1 MYPQHHCG
9 GGGRHHTHC
18 RSQGDGHIIDS
29 TVTTTV
35 FLFCFPLGFPSLF
48 GKARNIDNET
58 VKAVVEMVTFVNH
71 ADAEC
76 LKQCYGKLI
85 MRCLFLL
92 LLAFVFLPMLTA

>member
-1 MYPQHHCG
+1 MVVVVVIILIAVV
-9 GGGRHHTHC
+9 TAMATI
-18 RSQGDGHIIDS
+18 IIDS
-29 TVTTTV
+29 TVTSTV
-35 FLFCFPLGFPSLF
+35 FLSLGFPSLF

-92 LLAFVFLPMLTA
+92 LHASVFLHMLTA